1 MLKSST
7 VEFLN
12 LLQARIDTKACD
24 NEAFHKARTGEI
36 DYETRHVLHTI
47 VALSDGGP
55 EYYDEASAVMEEL
68 VPHE

>member
-1 MLKSST
+1 MLKPST

-36 DYETRHVLHTI
+36 DYETRHALHTI
-47 VALSDGGP
+47 VALSDWGP
-55 EYYDEASAVMEEL
+55 EYYDEVSAVMEEL
-68 VPHE
+68 VPDE